1 MIDTIGVSYRNK
13 DQKRLGSKPYIVI
26 NNCRYEEN
34 STYLCV
40 RHTNKKL
47 MSVSEFLVIK
57 KVIDDYFEETGI
69 IKRMD
74 FSLDLISYLDN
85 DVKTKKLL
93 ISCVAIIRNISL
105 DNFHFT
111 SSHVTRKNLK
121 IRNSKGAFTIY
132 NCSDKPWRGRKTRIE
147 SRFYK
152 LSIKKNVQND
162 TKKLVALYISEL
174 NKTTSVISN
183 VEEYCAERMKKEWKK
198 EYPDKKDHDKLS
210 SSKLTSHINAMN
222 KMDLVLTRNTIRLF
236 LEKIGYKHNIDK
248 YIERYRQNYPQ
259 ANFTTKTNLIELI
272 KSIKKDLKKTLS

>member
-121 IRNSKGAFTIY
+121 IRSSKGAFTIY

-162 TKKLVALYISEL
+162 TKKLAALYISEL

>member
-132 NCSDKPWRGRKTRIE
+132 
-147 SRFYK
+147 
-152 LSIKKNVQND
+152 
-162 TKKLVALYISEL
+162 
-174 NKTTSVISN
+174 
-183 VEEYCAERMKKEWKK
+183 
-198 EYPDKKDHDKLS
+198 
-210 SSKLTSHINAMN
+210 
-222 KMDLVLTRNTIRLF
+222 
-236 LEKIGYKHNIDK
+236 
-248 YIERYRQNYPQ
+248 
-259 ANFTTKTNLIELI
+259 
-272 KSIKKDLKKTLS
+272 